1 MDGNRRYARQL
12 GQPIILGHTKG
23 AETASN
29 VLKWWL
35 RFSPNT
41 LSTNTPTFSPQYL
54 TVWAFSSDNF
64 KRSQEELDGL
74 FTLMAAEFKSLAF
87 TSLVHLFRIRVRIIG
102 DRSGL
107 PAELIET
114 IDMLEELTSGYGRDG
129 GLHLQV
135 AVGYGGQDEI
145 VRSVKRVME
154 KGDKMDANNITK
166 ETECGRIGVPGVE
179 LIVRTSERR
188 CGFFF
193 FVKW

>member
-12 GQPIILGHTKG
+12 GQPIIHGHTKG

-35 RFSPNT
+35 RFLPNT
-41 LSTNTPTFSPQYL
+41 PLNAPQYL

-64 KRSQEELDGL
+64 KRSQEELNGL

-87 TSLVHLFRIRVRIIG
+87 TSLVHLFRIRVRVIG

-107 PAELIET
+107 PVELVET
-114 IDMLEELTSGYGRDG
+114 IDMLEELTSGYGCDG
-129 GLHLQV
+129 GLYLQV
-135 AVGYGGQDEI
+135 AVGYGGRDEI

-154 KGDKMDANNITK
+154 KGGEMDEKSIAK
-166 ETECGRIGVPGVE
+166 ETECGRIDVPGVE

-188 CGFFF
+188 
-193 FVKW
+193 